1 MEERIEIDLTI
12 TVTVMFEAIKEERM
26 TRHYP
31 GCPAHIEINE
41 VLIPDSDSIIAEFE
55 DEIEQACW
63 DYVNEC
69 AAEDAMMQ
77 AEYRRD
83 AREDR

>member
-1 MEERIEIDLTI
+1 MEETIEIELTI
-12 TVTVMFEAIKEERM
+12 PVTIKFEAIKEERM

-41 VLIPDSDSIIAEFE
+41 VILPTVFTVAVEFE